1 MDFIQNR
8 PFIVASQRLKDSGNY
23 AMLSLHRLR
32 ALWVAAATNF
42 IEGRAAASPVTY
54 KMGGWSPAH
63 CSYIFITPLQRETA
77 NICKWAGC
85 RCFSGGLSQP
95 PFTAY
100 VPPLRR
106 LPHVRGNLSH
116 LRVDGVVYTGV
127 LPHDPVNQ
135 PLFDPVCKPAKQE
148 IHNSFLPRL

>member
-1 MDFIQNR
+1 
-8 PFIVASQRLKDSGNY
+8 
-23 AMLSLHRLR
+23 MLSLHRLR

-100 VPPLRR
+100 VPALGC
-106 LPHVRGNLSH
+106 LSNLHGDVGH
-116 LRVDGVVYTGV
+116 LCIDLIEHACKTRHDCVDEQ
-127 LPHDPVNQ
+127 LFKPVANA
-135 PLFDPVCKPAKQE
+135 AKQP
-148 IHNSFLPRL
+148 IHQVLTEQTG